1 MPTMPH
7 VGLLPC
13 LTQCLQNE
21 VTSVL
26 SSHSLQAS
34 MAWFCSAQA
43 SDNLRG

>member
-1 MPTMPH
+1 MPSMPH

-13 LTQCLQNE
+13 LNQCLQNE

-34 MAWFCSAQA
+34 VGWFCSVWT
-43 SDNLRG
+43 SDNL